1 MEGRECEGEELVDS
15 CGSSYV
21 SGGGRGRG
29 EGMSLPEGGLER
41 RRGGEEERE
50 EYKAITLDG

>member
-41 RRGGEEERE
+41 RRGGEEERRRG
-50 EYKAITLDG
+50 KSIKQ